1 MPRFA
6 ANLSMMFQEVD
17 FLDRF
22 AAAAAAGF
30 DAVEFAFPYA
40 FSAETVAGRLAE
52 HRLTPALFNMPPGDL
67 DAGERGL
74 ASLPGREAAF
84 RDSVAQAIAYAQIL
98 GCGTL
103 HVMAGLL
110 PDEAL
115 REEHERHYVEN
126 LRHAAEACACA
137 GITPVIEPI
146 NSRDIP
152 GYFLNYQGQA
162 RRIIDAVGSADL
174 KLQLDLYHCQ
184 IMEGDL
190 ARHIRDLLP
199 VVGHVQV
206 AGVPNRHEPDLG
218 EVEYRYL
225 FDLLDELGYAGWI
238 GCEYRPRGQTEAG
251 LDWFRRYRRR

>member
-6 ANLSMMFQEVD
+6 ANLSMMFQEVG

-40 FSAETVAGRLAE
+40 YPAEAVAGRLAE

-74 ASLPGREAAF
+74 ASLPGREEAF
-84 RDSVAQAIAYAQIL
+84 RDGVTRAIAYAQTL
-98 GCGTL
+98 GCSTL
-103 HVMAGLL
+103 HIMAGLL
-110 PDEAL
+110 PEETL
-115 REEHERHYVEN
+115 RAVHERQYVEN
-126 LRHAAEACACA
+126 LRHAAQACASA
-137 GITPVIEPI
+137 GITPVIEAI

-162 RRIIDAVGSADL
+162 RRIVEAVGAANL

-199 VVGHVQV
+199 IVGHIQV
-206 AGVPNRHEPDLG
+206 AGVPDRHEPDLG

-225 FDLLDELGYAGWI
+225 FDLLDEHGYAGWI
-238 GCEYRPRGQTEAG
+238 GCEYRPRGRTEAG
-251 LDWFRRYRRR
+251 LGWFQRYRRR

>member
-30 DAVEFAFPYA
+30 EAVEFAFPYA
-40 FSAETVAGRLAE
+40 FPAEAVAGRLAE
-52 HRLTPALFNMPPGDL
+52 HRLIPALFNMPPGNL

-74 ASLPGREAAF
+74 ASLPGREDAF
-84 RDSVAQAIAYAQIL
+84 RDGVTRAVAYAQTL

-110 PDEAL
+110 PEETL
-115 REEHERHYVEN
+115 REVYERQYVAN
-126 LRHAAEACACA
+126 LRHAAQACASA
-137 GITPVIEPI
+137 GITLVIEAI

-152 GYFLNYQGQA
+152 GYFLCYQGQA
-162 RRIIDAVGSADL
+162 RRIVEAVGASNL

-206 AGVPNRHEPDLG
+206 AGVPDRHEPDRG

-251 LDWFRRYRRR
+251 LDWFQRYRRR

>member
-6 ANLSMMFQEVD
+6 ANLSMMFQEVG

-30 DAVEFAFPYA
+30 EAVEFAFPYA
-40 FSAETVAGRLAE
+40 YPAEAVAGQLAQ
-52 HRLTPALFNMPPGDL
+52 HGLTPVLFNMPPGDL

-74 ASLPGREAAF
+74 ASLPGREAVF
-84 RDSVAQAIAYAQIL
+84 RDGVAQAVAYAQTL

-110 PDEAL
+110 REEAL
-115 REEHERHYVEN
+115 REVHERKYVEN
-126 LRHAAEACACA
+126 LRHAAQACASA
-137 GITPVIEPI
+137 GITPVIEAI
-146 NSRDIP
+146 NCRDVP
-152 GYFLNYQGQA
+152 GYFLNYQSQA
-162 RRIIDAVGSADL
+162 RRIVEAVGAANL

-199 VVGHVQV
+199 VVGHIQV
-206 AGVPNRHEPDLG
+206 AGVPDRHEPDLG

-225 FDLLDELGYAGWI
+225 FDLLDEFGYAGWI
-238 GCEYRPRGQTEAG
+238 GCEYRPRGRTETG
-251 LDWFRRYRRR
+251 LDWFQCYRRR